1 MNSKEDVE
9 WFKNASLAP
18 VLLVLLGDGLRPILV
33 LRKLVEWEIE
43 EDCLLDELREG
54 LVDGR
59 WDGEEYR
66 GPTEILLIAAPD
78 GSAVCFVGLAV
89 WEKKRDKRGHQT
101 LIEREEQD
109 GQEEQNLQD

>member
-43 EDCLLDELREG
+43 EDCLLDELWEG

-66 GPTEILLIAAPD
+66 GPTEILLIMAPD

-89 WEKKRDKRGHQT
+89 WGKKGINVGIK
-101 LIEREEQD
+101 L
-109 GQEEQNLQD
+109 